1 MGSDQART
9 DILAEFGAHIHGILN
24 RFQETQSEVLGRV
37 AGAVADRMEN
47 GGILYVVGS
56 GHSHMVGEEFYARAG
71 GLACVRLIAPM
82 ELTLGEHPMK
92 STVVERSADYAYV
105 LLTQYKITEKDM
117 VMIVSNSG
125 RNAMSVELALE
136 LKRRGIPTVAVTS
149 LAHAKGSSS
158 RHSSGKRL
166 FEICDYVIDN
176 CGCPGDAAMEIP
188 GIAGKMGATSSIVG
202 MFLAQSLSMLLAQ
215 ELKRRKMEVPVFLS
229 SNLDAGDAWN
239 RHIME
244 KYYGI

>member
-1 MGSDQART
+1 MENKQMGLLDAFFSHIQDVLNCFQST
-9 DILAEFGAHIHGILN
+9 QGEIL
-24 RFQETQSEVLGRV
+24 QKV
-37 AGAVADRMEN
+37 ASAVADRMEQ

-71 GLACVRLIAPM
+71 GLACIRLIAPM

-92 STVVERSADYAYV
+92 STVVERSADYAHV
-105 LLTQYKITEKDM
+105 ILTQYKITEKDM

-125 RNAMSVELALE
+125 RNAMSVDLALE
-136 LKRRGIPTVAVTS
+136 LRRRGIPTVAFTS
-149 LAHAKGSSS
+149 LAHSRQSTS
-158 RHSSGKRL
+158 RHGSGKRL

-188 GIAGKMGATSSIVG
+188 GVRGKMGSTSSIVG
-202 MFLAQSLSMLLAQ
+202 MFMAQSLSMLLAQ
-215 ELKRRKMEVPVFLS
+215 ELERRKMEVPVFLS
-229 SNLDAGDAWN
+229 SNLDEGDRWN

>member
-1 MGSDQART
+1 MEQMGIVES
-9 DILAEFGAHIHGILN
+9 FSAHIHSILR
-24 RFQETQSEVLGRV
+24 RFRQTQMGAMEAV
-37 AGAVADRMEN
+37 AAAVADRMEA

-71 GLACVRLIAPM
+71 GLACIRLIAPM

-92 STVVERSADYAYV
+92 STMVERSADYAHV
-105 LLTQYKITEKDM
+105 ILTQYKITEKDI

-136 LKRRGIPTVAVTS
+136 LKRRGIPTVAFTS
-149 LAHAKGSSS
+149 LAHSMGSSS
-158 RHSSGKRL
+158 RHASGKRL
-166 FEICDYVIDN
+166 FEVCDYVIDN
-176 CGCPGDAAMEIP
+176 CGCSGDAAMELP
-188 GIAGKMGATSSIVG
+188 GIPGKMGATSSIVG
-202 MFLAQSLSMLLAQ
+202 MFMAQSMNLLLAR
-215 ELKRRKMEVPVFLS
+215 ELQRREMEVPVFLS

>member
-1 MGSDQART
+1 MEKT
-9 DILAEFGAHIHGILN
+9 DILESFSDHIYGVLR
-24 RFQETQSEVLGRV
+24 RFQETQRDAMKAV
-37 AGAVADRMEN
+37 AAAVADRMED

-71 GLACVRLIAPM
+71 GLACIRLIAPM

-92 STVVERSADYAYV
+92 STMVERSADYAYV
-105 LLTQYKITEKDM
+105 ILTQYKITEKDI

-136 LKRRGIPTVAVTS
+136 LKRRGIPSVAFTS
-149 LAHAKGSSS
+149 LAHSMEYSS
-158 RHSSGKRL
+158 RHASGKRL
-166 FEICDYVIDN
+166 FEVCDYVIDN
-176 CGCPGDAAMEIP
+176 CGCPGDAAVELP
-188 GIAGKMGATSSIVG
+188 GIPGKMGSTSSIVG
-202 MFLAQSLSMLLAQ
+202 MFMAQSLNLLLAR
-215 ELKRRKMEVPVFLS
+215 ELQRREMEVPVFLS

-239 RHIME
+239 KHIME

>member
-1 MGSDQART
+1 MEQFCILEAFSD
-9 DILAEFGAHIHGILN
+9 HIHSVLR
-24 RFQETQSEVLGRV
+24 RFQESQKAAMETV
-37 AGAVADRMEN
+37 AAAVADRMEN
-47 GGILYVVGS
+47 GGLLYVVGS

-71 GLACVRLIAPM
+71 GLACIRLIAPM

-92 STVVERSADYAYV
+92 STVVERSADYAHV
-105 LLTQYKITEKDM
+105 ILTQYKIKPQDT

-136 LKRRGIPTVAVTS
+136 LKKRGTATVAFTS
-149 LAHAKGSSS
+149 LAHSMGSTS

-166 FEICDYVIDN
+166 FEVCDYVIDN
-176 CGCPGDAAMEIP
+176 CGCPGDAAMELP
-188 GIAGKMGATSSIVG
+188 GIPGKMGSTSSIVG
-202 MFLAQSLSMLLAQ
+202 MFMAQSLGLLLAR
-215 ELKRRKMEVPVFLS
+215 ELQRREMEVPVFLS

-239 RHIME
+239 KRIME

>member
-1 MGSDQART
+1 MELHREPSVLE
-9 DILAEFGAHIHGILN
+9 IFSSHIHEILS
-24 RFQETQSEVLGRV
+24 RFQQTQSAMLQKVSS
-37 AGAVADRMEN
+37 AVVDRMEK

-71 GLACVRLIAPM
+71 GLACIRLIAPM

-92 STVVERSADYAYV
+92 STMVERSADYAYV

-125 RNAMSVELALE
+125 RNGMSVELALE
-136 LKRRGIPTVAVTS
+136 LKRRGIPTVAFTS
-149 LAHAKGSSS
+149 LAHSGESSS
-158 RHSSGKRL
+158 RHSCGKRL

-176 CGCPGDAAMEIP
+176 CGCPGDAAVQIP
-188 GIAGKMGATSSIVG
+188 GVPGKMGSTSSIVG
-202 MFLAQSLSMLLAQ
+202 MFMAQSLSLLIAQ
-215 ELKRRKMEVPVFLS
+215 ELEHRGMEVPVFLS
-229 SNLDAGDAWN
+229 SNLDAGDSWN
-239 RHIME
+239 KHIME

>member
-1 MGSDQART
+1 MEQINLLNAFAD
-9 DILAEFGAHIHGILN
+9 HIHEILQ
-24 RFQETQSEVLGRV
+24 RFQTTQAEALHRV
-37 AGAVADRMEN
+37 AAAVADRIAA

-71 GLACVRLIAPM
+71 GLACIRLIAPM

-92 STVVERSADYAYV
+92 STMVERSADYAHV
-105 LLTQYKITEKDM
+105 ILTQYKITERDM

-136 LKRRGIPTVAVTS
+136 LKKRNIPTVALTS
-149 LAHAKGSSS
+149 LAHSQTSTS
-158 RHSSGKRL
+158 RHGSGKRL
-166 FEICDYVIDN
+166 FEVCDYVIDN
-176 CGCPGDAAMEIP
+176 CGCPGDAAMEAP
-188 GIAGKMGATSSIVG
+188 GVPGKMGSTSSIVG
-202 MFLAQSLSMLLAQ
+202 MFMAQSMSLLIAR
-215 ELKRRKMEVPVFLS
+215 ELEQRKLEVPVFLS
-229 SNLDAGDAWN
+229 SNLDEGDRWN